1 MKHLLYTMCALALTS
16 SMYAQTG
23 LQKEDLKVGNNNLE
37 VTFNPF
43 ASDSKTFKLNSGALK
58 YRRFFGDNALRVNL
72 GLGVNNDILTNT
84 VSSPDKPDDNTPSSQ
99 STIYK
104 QSSTVINK
112 TKTNEIRFKLTA
124 GYERHLD
131 LNRRMSMYF
140 GGEIGY
146 EGARNTTT
154 IDDTKN
160 NSNITQTWNS
170 SSNAYYTSSESS
182 NNYTSTTKQRN
193 DNGFNA
199 LVLGAFTG
207 IDFYVYKNLY
217 VGLELGL
224 EFNHRSYLLPCETS
238 FASNSI
244 VISKEYDSNGKAY
257 VNTKNTIT
265 VEEKDSKTVT
275 TTTFNDYI
283 TNDSRTETQTAY
295 SDIESNSRATNEFK
309 IDVNPALRFGWRF

>member
-1 MKHLLYTMCALALTS
+1 MCALALTS

>member
-1 MKHLLYTMCALALTS
+1 MCALALTS
-16 SMYAQTG
+16 SVYAQNSLT
-23 LQKEDLKVGNNNLE
+23 KEDLKVGDNNLE

-58 YRRFFGDNALRVNL
+58 YRRFFGNNALRVNL
-72 GLGVNNDILTNT
+72 GLSVNNDIQTDT
-84 VSSPDKPDDNTPSSQ
+84 KSSPNIPDDNTSSSHPS
-99 STIYK
+99 IHK
-104 QSSTVINK
+104 ESSTVINK

-146 EGARNTTT
+146 EGARGTTT
-154 IDDTKN
+154 IDYTEN
-160 NSNITQTWNS
+160 NSNITQMWNS
-170 SSNAYYTSSESS
+170 SSNAYYTASEYSDNSS
-182 NNYTSTTKQRN
+182 STRKKRN
-193 DNGFNA
+193 ENGFNA

-224 EFNHRSYLLPCETS
+224 EFNHRSYLQPCETS
-238 FASNSI
+238 FASNRI
-244 VISKEYDSNGKAY
+244 VISKEYDSNGKAN

-275 TTTFNDYI
+275 TTAYNNYI
-283 TNDSRTETQTAY
+283 TNESSTETKTAY
-295 SDIESNSRATNEFK
+295 SDIESKSNTTNDFK
-309 IDVNPALRFGWRF
+309 IDVNPALRLGWRF

>member
-72 GLGVNNDILTNT
+72 GLGVNNDIQTDT
-84 VSSPDKPDDNTPSSQ
+84 KSSPDKPDDNTPSSQ

-154 IDDTKN
+154 IDDTEN
-160 NSNITQTWNS
+160 NSNITQMWNG
-170 SSNAYYTSSESS
+170 SSNAYYTASEYSDNSS
-182 NNYTSTTKQRN
+182 STRKKRN